1 MKHSISLSLICLVLL
16 TSCNYFQNKK
26 AEKQMQDYTAYK
38 DLHQHQG
45 TENYEVITIF
55 NQNSI
60 IKENLIEEKQQFMS
74 IIGRDEKQKK
84 SERRKIDFFGN
95 QSDKFIIYN
104 TLKDGTLWGSEHY
117 VNWLINGDTIK
128 HNYKDPLSNEEKSSP
143 EKWLKKFIES
153 YNKSS
158 YVYKSSWNYYMK
170 TENSWLKFKYDKNLF
185 SSETFNLKVSKQ
197 YPEKINPE
205 EIRMQPLQE
214 SMEALM
220 KQNIIKVIDYV
231 QMDSEQGIGLN
242 PINFS
247 SGYYM
252 LELYLP
258 QGDTL
263 KFRRYGAMGVS
274 SELFVY
280 QIPEALGGSKEVFF
294 IEQEP
299 NSLYPNKSFAG
310 FYAIRPKNYKQL
322 PEYRPLLEK
331 EKQKQLKSRRL
342 FLSNEK

>member
-1 MKHSISLSLICLVLL
+1 MKHSINLSLICLVLL
-16 TSCNYFQNKK
+16 TSCTYFQNKK

-45 TENYEVITIF
+45 TDNYEVITLL
-55 NQNSI
+55 NTNT
-60 IKENLIEEKQQFMS
+60 NLEEKLIDKKQLILS
-74 IIGRDEKQKK
+74 IIGTKGSLDNVKFNRL
-84 SERRKIDFFGN
+84 KIDFFGN
-95 QSDKFIIYN
+95 IHAQGLVYE
-104 TLKDGTLWGSEHY
+104 TLKDGTMWHKEGY
-117 VNWLINGDTIK
+117 NNWLINGDDTK
-128 HNYKDPLSNEEKSSP
+128 LQYLDPLTEKD
-143 EKWLKKFIES
+143 EKNWENYTAKFNILYKEA
-153 YNKSS
+153 S
-158 YVYKSSWNYYMK
+158 YVYKKVSNYY
-170 TENSWLKFKYDKNLF
+170 FKIDDQWY
-185 SSETFNLKVSKQ
+185 KVKDSFTPKERPKDFRSQ
-197 YPEKINPE
+197 YPEKIDPE

-299 NSLYPNKSFAG
+299 NSLYPDQSFAG

>member
-1 MKHSISLSLICLVLL
+1 LYGYDSYS
-16 TSCNYFQNKK
+16 
-26 AEKQMQDYTAYK
+26 
-38 DLHQHQG
+38 
-45 TENYEVITIF
+45 
-55 NQNSI
+55 
-60 IKENLIEEKQQFMS
+60 
-74 IIGRDEKQKK
+74 
-84 SERRKIDFFGN
+84 
-95 QSDKFIIYN
+95 
-104 TLKDGTLWGSEHY
+104 
-117 VNWLINGDTIK
+117 NWLINDNKTE
-128 HNYKDPLSNEEKSSP
+128 YKYIDPFTNNEINNPYKYNFEAIEN
-143 EKWLKKFIES
+143 EKWFNTFKRLYDNADFVYLKG
-153 YNKSS
+153 YD
-158 YVYKSSWNYYMK
+158 YY
-170 TENSWLKFKYDKNLF
+170 FKIDGKWYLIP
-185 SSETFNLKVSKQ
+185 TFKKAEELGLDIRSQ

-205 EIRMQPLQE
+205 ELRMQPLQE
-214 SMEALM
+214 SMETLM

-258 QGDTL
+258 QADTL

-299 NSLYPNKSFAG
+299 NSLYPDQSFAG

-331 EKQKQLKSRRL
+331 QKQLKSRRS
-342 FLSNEK
+342 FLPNEK